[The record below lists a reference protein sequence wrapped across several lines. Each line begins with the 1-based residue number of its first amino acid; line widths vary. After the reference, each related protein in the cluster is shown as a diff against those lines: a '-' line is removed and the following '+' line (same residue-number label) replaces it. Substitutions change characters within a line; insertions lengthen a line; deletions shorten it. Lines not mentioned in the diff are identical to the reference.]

1 MRILVFLHGTSIMHA
16 AGLGCGREERVRQSR
31 GRETS
36 VLDFA
41 SYVPTDDA
49 VEKLNLWARHG
60 AKIEYLSSHRTRED
74 VAIDERVLASHGFPI
89 GPVYWRADAES
100 YEEIVRRVGPD
111 LDVED
116 DCESI
121 GGARQTVASRLGGEQ
136 GAVPCCIVPEFGGL
150 GHLPNDPAYLVRF

>member
-1 MRILVFLHGTSIMHA
+1 MRILVFLHGPSIMHA

-49 VEKLNLWARHG
+49 VEKLNLWARQG

-74 VAIDERVLASHGFPI
+74 VAIDEQVLASHGFPI
-89 GPVYWRADAES
+89 GPVYW
-100 YEEIVRRVGPD
+100 P
-111 LDVED
+111 L
-116 DCESI
+116 C
-121 GGARQTVASRLGGEQ
+121 SRST
-136 GAVPCCIVPEFGGL
+136 A
-150 GHLPNDPAYLVRF
+150 ATSR